1 MLAETSSSGPHNDPL
16 VANNT
21 VASRVAAPPS
31 SAGNMQGVSAGATGT
46 TSPLRSDGVFP
57 RVSLPHLRAILGHG
71 SRMTP
76 ADVSSV
82 CELVAKKE
90 QARRHQDEKQGHGVK
105 QDTTTEVVVGPEEA
119 NGAENEP
126 AVARQIMGTSAET
139 TGATEG
145 DCDVAPDTT
154 ATGDPGGGRG
164 IAVQQKEPP
173 LTVSFD
179 VVSECEV
186 VRDWV
191 RKGAYTLP
199 TFSVLSGRGQDTV
212 NMLGNTSHS
221 FGESIGESQWRAQMV

>member
-1 MLAETSSSGPHNDPL
+1 MFAETSSSGPHNNPL
-16 VANNT
+16 VTNSNREVAVAFT
-21 VASRVAAPPS
+21 VASRLVAPLS
-31 SAGNMQGVSAGATGT
+31 SAGNTQDVAAGATGI
-46 TSPLRSDGVFP
+46 TSSLRRDGVFP

-90 QARRHQDEKQGHGVK
+90 QARRHQDEKQEHGGK
-105 QDTTTEVVVGPEEA
+105 QDTTTEAVVGSEEVT
-119 NGAENEP
+119 GAENEP
-126 AVARQIMGTSAET
+126 AVARQITGMSAET

-145 DCDVAPDTT
+145 DGDVAPDRT
-154 ATGDPGGGRG
+154 ATGYPGGGHG
-164 IAVQQKEPP
+164 LAVQQKEPP

-199 TFSVLSGRGQDTV
+199 TFGVLSGRVPDTV
-212 NMLGNTSHS
+212 NMLGKT
-221 FGESIGESQWRAQMV
+221 